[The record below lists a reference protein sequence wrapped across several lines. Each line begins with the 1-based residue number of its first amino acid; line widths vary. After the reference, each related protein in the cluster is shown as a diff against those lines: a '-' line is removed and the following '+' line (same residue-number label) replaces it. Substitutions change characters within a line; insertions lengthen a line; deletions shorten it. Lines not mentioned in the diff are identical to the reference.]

1 MVQLMVTSSK
11 RAHAT
16 RCVSQVC
23 CSQRPC
29 PRSRPSRPLSPQETL
44 RHFIGSSGSVSVVP
58 LGPGM
63 QKLLFEPSKHLWRV
77 WGLILNVILPLP
89 LSCWGLSFAL
99 GCGLFYFFFGG
110 IQYSAV
116 DGCSAA
122 SCNFGVITEDG
133 CMSFYSAILNVLY
146 EL

>member
-29 PRSRPSRPLSPQETL
+29 PRSRPSRPLSPQKTL
-44 RHFIGSSGSVSVVP
+44 RHFKGSSGSVSVVS

-63 QKLLFEPSKHLWRV
+63 QKLLFEPSNHLWRV

-99 GCGLFYFFFGG
+99 GCGFFFFFLVGSN
-110 IQYSAV
+110 ILLLMVVQQRV
-116 DGCSAA
+116 
-122 SCNFGVITEDG
+122 
-133 CMSFYSAILNVLY
+133 AIL
-146 EL
+146 ESSQRMGACPSTPPS